1 MAVKSYGP
9 KWTGV
14 GANAGS
20 VNVTDG
26 QAGNSIYVGTTAPST
41 PSTGDIWIDNATGA
55 TSYLARWKYT
65 ASGGET
71 SLSGLDDSSSTL
83 TYTPANELV
92 TLNGVQLVRGVD
104 YLATSG
110 TTITGLTALV
120 AGDVV
125 TIISFLNVSTASVVP
140 ATSFTA
146 AGDILVGTGS
156 GTWSKLSIGTSGQVL
171 TSNGTTAAWAS
182 VDQDA
187 FAFSL
192 MTMGA

>member
-65 ASGGET
+65 AAGGET

-125 TIISFLNVSTASVVP
+125 TVISFLNAAVASVVP
-140 ATSFTA
+140 LSTVTA
-146 AGDILVGTGS
+146 AGDLIVASGS
-156 GTWSKLSIGTSGQVL
+156 GAVTRLGIGTSGQVL
-171 TSNGTTAAWAS
+171 TSNGTTAVWTS
-182 VDQDA
+182 VEQPA